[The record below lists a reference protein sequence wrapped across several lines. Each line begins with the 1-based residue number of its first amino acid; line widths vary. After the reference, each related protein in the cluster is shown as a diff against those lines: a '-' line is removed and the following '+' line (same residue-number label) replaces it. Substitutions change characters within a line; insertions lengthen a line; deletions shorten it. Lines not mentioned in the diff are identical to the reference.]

1 MLGVAS
7 SASDAEIKSVYYK
20 LSLKLHPDKNPDQST
35 EDAEMFTKINLVI
48 TLLPL

>member
-20 LSLKLHPDKNPDQST
+20 LSLKLHPDKNPDQSA

-48 TLLPL
+48 TLLP